1 MPFADDYELEV
12 AELSA
17 IVGRDQDAFS
27 RWLARCEIALKR
39 SLSPFAQVVD
49 VESVTQ
55 EAALRVWQHAGSIT
69 PDRRP
74 GFLLRWAITV
84 ARNQARNQAK
94 RAGREVPLV
103 VDVAAAPASSSGGA
117 GRVDPLLRERVA
129 RCLSRLSRVPR
140 KAIQARVSDGGEQP
154 DRALAAAIG
163 MGFDAFR
170 QNLARGRAALTKC
183 LRKAGI
189 DIAEYLT

>member
-1 MPFADDYELEV
+1 MPLAADYETEV
-12 AELSA
+12 AELQA
-17 IVGRDQDAFS
+17 IIGRDQEAFS
-27 RWLARCEIALKR
+27 RWLGRCEIALRR
-39 SLSPFAQVVD
+39 SLTPYATVID

-55 EAALRVWQHAGSIT
+55 EAALRVWQHAPSIT

-84 ARNQARNQAK
+84 ALNHARNQAR

-103 VDVAAAPASSSGGA
+103 VDVPAPANTSRGA
-117 GRVDPLLRERVA
+117 GRADPLLRERVA
-129 RCLSRLSRVPR
+129 VCLSRLSRLPR
-140 KAIQARVSDGGEQP
+140 KAIQARVSGGGVQP
-154 DRALAAAIG
+154 DRALADTIG
-163 MGFDAFR
+163 MGFAAFR

>member
-1 MPFADDYELEV
+1 MPPRDDYQGEV
-12 AELSA
+12 AELEA

-39 SLSPFAQVVD
+39 SLSPYAQAVD

-55 EAALRVWQHAGSIT
+55 EAALRVWQHASSIA

-84 ARNQARNQAK
+84 ARNHARNQAR

-103 VDVAAAPASSSGGA
+103 PDDIPAPNSAAGGT

-129 RCLSRLSRVPR
+129 RCLSRLSRLPR
-140 KAIQARVSDGGEQP
+140 KAIEVRMSAGGAQP
-154 DRALAAAIG
+154 DRALAAAVG

-170 QNLARGRAALTKC
+170 QNLSRGRAALTRC

-189 DIAEYLT
+189 DIAEYIT